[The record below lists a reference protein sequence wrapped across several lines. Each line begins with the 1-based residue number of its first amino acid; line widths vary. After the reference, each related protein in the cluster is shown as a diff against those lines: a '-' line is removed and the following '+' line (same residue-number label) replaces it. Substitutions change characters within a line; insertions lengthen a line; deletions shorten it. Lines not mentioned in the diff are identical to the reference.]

1 MPAPISLRRL
11 AAITAVAFV
20 LILAFLAGRVNG
32 GADPAQAGTPAAR
45 VSPAGT
51 PEPQESE
58 EHGDK
63 PDDDDPYGQPF
74 PGAPD
79 QGTVP
84 SPGGQDPNP
93 PVTQAS

>member
-1 MPAPISLRRL
+1 MSAPISFRRM
-11 AAITAVAFV
+11 AAIAAVAFV

-45 VSPAGT
+45 VAPAAT

-58 EHGDK
+58 EHGDE
-63 PDDDDPYGQPF
+63 PDEDDPSGQWLP
-74 PGAPD
+74 APD
-79 QGTVP
+79 QGSVP

-93 PVTQAS
+93 PTTQAS